1 MGDIVKSLFNVGFQF
16 LGIEIKMDKMAQSIV
31 DLSDFNALTKTSI
44 WQITSSLQN
53 LIIPTALSLLVL
65 FTLVK
70 FVKEALEIRNL
81 TWERCVMI
89 MIEFFIYKVLI
100 ENSFELLTTIMN
112 ITSDIFVGVNNT
124 ISATGNMTDVG
135 EAIATLI
142 NNQGWLEQIV
152 CVIVV
157 LFLYIALAGTFI
169 GIITQVL
176 MNLVKLVMGFCVSP
190 IPIAIG
196 QFDGGGSNTCK
207 NFFMWIASLGLTY
220 TLILICV
227 KIYTLGISSLSIA
240 NNFPVIGDFIGA
252 MLGLICCNSL
262 LLASVSYAPTL
273 AEKLT
278 GGR

>member
-1 MGDIVKSLFNVGFQF
+1 MSVLERVREVESTRGTAEQAPVSLRLMRERLKGALVERMGLSDDGRKL
-16 LGIEIKMDKMAQSIV
+16 LDSIV
-31 DLSDFNALTKTSI
+31 RPFRFISAGAHTTGGH
-44 WQITSSLQN
+44 N
-53 LIIPTALSLLVL
+53 LDEISAVSYLLPYS
-65 FTLVK
+65 FDAAPHAVK
-70 FVKEALEIRNL
+70 APIANVILRQP
-81 TWERCVMI
+81 
-89 MIEFFIYKVLI
+89 
-100 ENSFELLTTIMN
+100 
-112 ITSDIFVGVNNT
+112 SDIFVGVNNT

>member
-1 MGDIVKSLFNVGFQF
+1 
-16 LGIEIKMDKMAQSIV
+16 
-31 DLSDFNALTKTSI
+31 
-44 WQITSSLQN
+44 
-53 LIIPTALSLLVL
+53 
-65 FTLVK
+65 
-70 FVKEALEIRNL
+70 
-81 TWERCVMI
+81 
-89 MIEFFIYKVLI
+89 
-100 ENSFELLTTIMN
+100 MN
-112 ITSDIFVGVNNT
+112 ITSDIFVDVNNT
-124 ISATGNMTDVG
+124 ISASGNMTDVG